1 MNPDDEKELHRL
13 SELLHDIER
22 TLTADAP
29 QREALVKASL
39 ALGMIF
45 LQDARGEI
53 ERIYEGLE
61 QPAPKTSAKPKT
73 IKPARTTSKKAPSKK
88 ASSPAKKPNARGR
101 TKARRA

>member
-22 TLTADAP
+22 NLTADAP

-53 ERIYEGLE
+53 ERIYEGLN
-61 QPAPKTSAKPKT
+61 QPVTKDPKKAMKAKG
-73 IKPARTTSKKAPSKK
+73 IKPAPSR
-88 ASSPAKKPNARGR
+88 AKKKP
-101 TKARRA
+101 KAKRA